1 MGFKDIIN
9 RVKSNL
15 FLQNVAILSS
25 GTIISQLI
33 VIATSPFLSRL
44 YSVEAFGLLSV
55 FSSFAIFFAVLSTG
69 RYELALGLPKENIKA
84 SNIFKLILCIGFT
97 VSLLYFVLIF
107 VLKDLIHLQDNTGFL
122 NNKQVYLA
130 PVYIFFGAL
139 YSALGY
145 WNQRDKKYTKITLA
159 NAIQVIGTS
168 VFSLFFGVINYEG
181 GLILSLILG
190 IIISS
195 LYLLLTDKELLS
207 HLSSFDNKM
216 LKVGKEYKAFPRY
229 MILSDLSLTACQQF
243 IPILFS
249 ALYNTTIVGFFS
261 MANRMIRLPN
271 IVITSSVG
279 NVFRNDAID
288 EIRETGNCIHLYQST
303 LKKLLIISFPIYLL
317 VFAVS
322 PKLFSLVFGE
332 KWEIAGY
339 FARILSVALFF
350 EFLSAPLN
358 TLFYV
363 FEKQKILMRLQI
375 INALFVFISIFLG
388 YYLDKSYYLSLI
400 LYTVV
405 SVLSSLIF
413 LYFTNNLSKNAS
425 RKA

>member
-1 MGFKDIIN
+1 MSIKSIFTSI
-9 RVKSNL
+9 KSNP
-15 FLQNVAILSS
+15 FLRNVAILSS

-33 VIATSPFLSRL
+33 VIATSPFLTRL

-55 FSSFAIFFAVLSTG
+55 FSSFAVFFAVLSTG
-69 RYELALGLPKENIKA
+69 RYELAIGLPDDSRKA
-84 SNIFKLILCIGFT
+84 AKIFKLIIYIGT
-97 VSLLYFVLIF
+97 CVSILYLVLIF
-107 VLKDLIHLQDNTGFL
+107 LLKDIIHIQDKTGFL
-122 NNKQVYLA
+122 ANNQAYLA
-130 PVYIFFGAL
+130 PLYIFFGAL

-145 WNQRDKKYTKITLA
+145 WNQRDKRYKRITIA
-159 NAIQVIGTS
+159 NAFQVIGTS
-168 VFSLFFGVINYEG
+168 LFSMLFGVLKFES

-195 LYLLLTDKELLS
+195 IFLLLTDKKLLNELS
-207 HLSSFDNKM
+207 GSNKGV
-216 LKVGKEYKAFPRY
+216 LEVGKEYSSFPRY

-288 EIRETGNCIHLYQST
+288 EIRKQGNCAKLYSST
-303 LKKLLIISFPIYLL
+303 FKKLLLMSFPIYLI

-322 PKLFSLVFGE
+322 PKLFSIIFGA

-339 FARILSVALFF
+339 MARIMSVALFF
-350 EFLSAPLN
+350 EFISAPLN
-358 TLFYV
+358 TLFYI
-363 FEKQKILMRLQI
+363 FEKQKILMRLQMA
-375 INALFVFISIFLG
+375 NAIFIFISIFLG
-388 YYLDKSYYLSLI
+388 YYLKKDYLLSLTFYMI
-400 LYTVV
+400 I
-405 SVLSSLIF
+405 SVLSSLVF
-413 LYFTNNLSKNAS
+413 LYFTHNLSKNEG
-425 RKA
+425 RKI